1 MTTWTSSTNY
11 PALEPVMFP
20 SGDTATLTN
29 ASNICMICHQ
39 GRESTV
45 QVNDDIA
52 ACSGVGDCDA
62 DCTPTDGAGGAG
74 GAGGASGCDGLGF
87 VNIHYYA
94 AAATFFGTDV
104 KGGYEYDT
112 QTYVGQNSSRPTR
125 TTRCNDCIDCHM
137 EANPAGAATSSC
149 RRLPAASQG
158 LATRRATAFPTLDVR
173 RSDNYDAIQTL
184 LPVLL
189 TAIEDL
195 RHDDLSEPIVY
206 DEDSY
211 PYWFNVSDGERYQF
225 DATLLRAAYNYQ
237 TGPKGS
243 RRVHPQ
249 RRLHPADP
257 VRLDQRSRRYDA
269 RDSTV
274 SHASQTLPFGGAWQS
289 EEGPSPRVEAPLS
302 FGGHK
307 RVRNSD
313 LGHVSLEGVPR
324 MPIIK
329 PMLSLRRG
337 SWLSGLVLIAL
348 LFAACKGDTGE
359 PGPQGPP
366 GEPGPP
372 GETPGPGI
380 EPELFGLVGR
390 VIEPNLLP
398 VPGGTVYLVPASDV
412 AALAETPIDLFLSP
426 DDTAALTIDEPI
438 EDLLDTSG
446 DGYEQ
451 VEVDASGVY
460 RFETLPEEGR
470 HFVVWT
476 PAEDDAQHLPGG
488 DSSSVSFDTASLI
501 GMQLDIRVSS
511 QPGPSATYVGSSTCM
526 VCHGLHSTTRTAHNV
541 GLQVPGVRSTLQDVE
556 PWPDFDDGL
565 AQFEAGTDL
574 YYFDCTP
581 LTMNPSKCSV
591 DESSAGAA
599 SFQINLREDSGAYY
613 IEMVKDAASVRYD
626 VVLTY
631 GGALGKQQYLMR
643 RTNGAGS
650 FSYFVLPL
658 QYNYRGDFNNESPE
672 DWPWRD
678 YRSDL
683 WYDFAGNALT
693 DRNAPANFPGLNND
707 PAFNQESFDNN
718 CAGCHFTGYRLEG
731 SDADGW
737 AAGAI
742 VDSDGAFDYDGD
754 GRVELIN
761 TGCESCHGPGSEHLE
776 LSPRGSYIVS
786 PGSLTPG
793 RQAALCGSCHSR
805 PLGIGGGE
813 TGLPLSEDNEMP
825 PPGIRRRRVCASVHH
840 ARQWCAR
847 GLLRVC

>member
-1 MTTWTSSTNY
+1 MRTLFRTWW
-11 PALEPVMFP
+11 L
-20 SGDTATLTN
+20 
-29 ASNICMICHQ
+29 
-39 GRESTV
+39 
-45 QVNDDIA
+45 
-52 ACSGVGDCDA
+52 AC
-62 DCTPTDGAGGAG
+62 
-74 GAGGASGCDGLGF
+74 
-87 VNIHYYA
+87 
-94 AAATFFGTDV
+94 
-104 KGGYEYDT
+104 
-112 QTYVGQNSSRPTR
+112 
-125 TTRCNDCIDCHM
+125 
-137 EANPAGAATSSC
+137 
-149 RRLPAASQG
+149 
-158 LATRRATAFPTLDVR
+158 
-173 RSDNYDAIQTL
+173 
-184 LPVLL
+184 
-189 TAIEDL
+189 
-195 RHDDLSEPIVY
+195 
-206 DEDSY
+206 
-211 PYWFNVSDGERYQF
+211 
-225 DATLLRAAYNYQ
+225 
-237 TGPKGS
+237 
-243 RRVHPQ
+243 
-249 RRLHPADP
+249 
-257 VRLDQRSRRYDA
+257 
-269 RDSTV
+269 
-274 SHASQTLPFGGAWQS
+274 
-289 EEGPSPRVEAPLS
+289 
-302 FGGHK
+302 
-307 RVRNSD
+307 
-313 LGHVSLEGVPR
+313 
-324 MPIIK
+324 
-329 PMLSLRRG
+329 
-337 SWLSGLVLIAL
+337 L
-348 LFAACKGDTGE
+348 LFSLALGACKGDTGE
-359 PGPQGPP
+359 PGPEGPEGP
-366 GEPGPP
+366 QGPP
-372 GETPGPGI
+372 GETPDMGI
-380 EPELFGLVGR
+380 EPEPLGLVGR

-398 VPGGTVYLVPASDV
+398 VRGGTVYLVPASDV
-412 AALAETPIDLFLSP
+412 ATLSETPIDLSVLSLSP
-426 DDTAALTIDEPI
+426 EETEALPFDEPI
-438 EDLLDTSG
+438 EDLLDDNS
-446 DGYEQ
+446 DSYEQ
-451 VEVDASGVY
+451 AEVDATGVY

-526 VCHGLHSTTRTAHNV
+526 VCHGLQSTTRTAHMV
-541 GLQVPGVRSTLQDVE
+541 GLQVPGIRSIMQDVE
-556 PWPDFDDGL
+556 PWPDFDAGL

-683 WYDFAGNALT
+683 WYDFAGNVLI

-731 SDADGW
+731 SDVDGW

-805 PLGIGGGE
+805 PLGIGAGE
-813 TGLPLSEDNEMP
+813 TGLPLSAENQMP
-825 PPGIRRRRVCASVHH
+825 PAGIRRADFALSYTSRVSGPPEAFFDVDQPESADAKANYQQYSGHIRSKHYRNPTRLTSCTGCHSPHANSADIAAMDTSGNDNALCTTCHSPAANPELYPLTGHVEAVTGGAVHTGFGDDAFRCTECHMVPTAKSGAANKQLGSPVQYYWNDIASHRMVMTRWDEVTVTSDRPVAFTNACGSCH
-840 ARQWCAR
+840 A
-847 GLLRVC
+847 GSLTP

>member
-1 MTTWTSSTNY
+1 
-11 PALEPVMFP
+11 
-20 SGDTATLTN
+20 
-29 ASNICMICHQ
+29 
-39 GRESTV
+39 
-45 QVNDDIA
+45 
-52 ACSGVGDCDA
+52 
-62 DCTPTDGAGGAG
+62 
-74 GAGGASGCDGLGF
+74 
-87 VNIHYYA
+87 
-94 AAATFFGTDV
+94 
-104 KGGYEYDT
+104 
-112 QTYVGQNSSRPTR
+112 
-125 TTRCNDCIDCHM
+125 
-137 EANPAGAATSSC
+137 
-149 RRLPAASQG
+149 
-158 LATRRATAFPTLDVR
+158 
-173 RSDNYDAIQTL
+173 
-184 LPVLL
+184 
-189 TAIEDL
+189 
-195 RHDDLSEPIVY
+195 
-206 DEDSY
+206 
-211 PYWFNVSDGERYQF
+211 
-225 DATLLRAAYNYQ
+225 
-237 TGPKGS
+237 
-243 RRVHPQ
+243 
-249 RRLHPADP
+249 
-257 VRLDQRSRRYDA
+257 
-269 RDSTV
+269 
-274 SHASQTLPFGGAWQS
+274 
-289 EEGPSPRVEAPLS
+289 
-302 FGGHK
+302 
-307 RVRNSD
+307 
-313 LGHVSLEGVPR
+313 

-786 PGSLTPG
+786 PRSLTPG

-813 TGLPLSEDNEMP
+813 TGLPLSEANQMP
-825 PPGIRRRRVCASVHH
+825 PAGIRRADFVLNHTSRVSGLPEAFFDVDDPKSADARANYQQYSDHIRSKHYRNPTRLTSCTGCHSPHANSADIAAMDTSGNDNALCTTCHSPEANPELYPLKAHVAAVTGVGSHNFFDDEDFLCTECHMVPTAKSGAAIKQLSSPIQYYWNDVASHRMVMTRWTDVLVTPDRPLAFTNQCGSCH
-840 ARQWCAR
+840 AD
-847 GLLRVC
+847 LLSP